1 MERKFTEGKL
11 IGVVTTA
18 ALGAGV
24 DFPASQVI
32 FDALSMGISWL
43 TVGEFNQMAGRAGRP
58 DFHDLGRV
66 VVLAEPGAT
75 YSRESRITEEEMA
88 LLLLKGEMEEVA
100 PVYDRERRAEEL
112 VANAV
117 VCKGGLPDLHTISES
132 MVGALEPVLDEMV
145 EAGLAGIQENSLVLT
160 SLSRVMAEHFIGMER
175 LLEIRRLVTK
185 VDDPVAI
192 VAELECEQTRDERI
206 REVRPGHGNL
216 RHGEKKGHQ
225 RDSRQ
230 APSEKKP
237 TAKKRKRKRS

>member
-1 MERKFTEGKL
+1 
-11 IGVVTTA
+11 
-18 ALGAGV
+18 
-24 DFPASQVI
+24 
-32 FDALSMGISWL
+32 
-43 TVGEFNQMAGRAGRP
+43 
-58 DFHDLGRV
+58 
-66 VVLAEPGAT
+66 
-75 YSRESRITEEEMA
+75 
-88 LLLLKGEMEEVA
+88 
-100 PVYDRERRAEEL
+100 
-112 VANAV
+112 
-117 VCKGGLPDLHTISES
+117 
-132 MVGALEPVLDEMV
+132 MV